1 MNNVI
6 FYFGSIIII
15 IFFAGLAIKRFK
27 EDDSIDLK
35 KNKWIIII
43 YIILLVMAIISWR
56 ILDLMV
62 TSKMTQITKYNK
74 TIENFSNGKK

>member
-1 MNNVI
+1 VNNIV

-15 IFFAGLAIKRFK
+15 VFFTGLAIKRFK
-27 EDDSIDLK
+27 EDDKIDLEK
-35 KNKWIIII
+35 HKWIVAI

-62 TSKMTQITKYNK
+62 EAKMMQINKYNK
-74 TIENFSNGKK
+74 TIEEFNGKK

>member
-1 MNNVI
+1 VNNIV

-15 IFFAGLAIKRFK
+15 VFFAGLAIKRFK
-27 EDDSIDLK
+27 EDDEIDLEK
-35 KNKWIIII
+35 HKWIVAI

-62 TSKMTQITKYNK
+62 EAKMMQINKYNK
-74 TIENFSNGKK
+74 TIEEFNGKK